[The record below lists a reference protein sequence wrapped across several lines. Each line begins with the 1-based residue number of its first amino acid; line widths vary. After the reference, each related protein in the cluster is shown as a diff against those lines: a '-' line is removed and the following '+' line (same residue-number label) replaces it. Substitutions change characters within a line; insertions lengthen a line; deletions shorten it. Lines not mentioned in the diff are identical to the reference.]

1 MTLQELIDKL
11 TKLTEN
17 HHKINKNN
25 VDKINNYYDWMG
37 SEVCFVAEDDY
48 NTFDVEIKNVEVE
61 GNKIFLS

>member
-17 HHKINKNN
+17 HHKINENN
-25 VDKINNYYDWMG
+25 SDKIKNYYDWMG
-37 SEVCFVAEDDY
+37 SKVCFVAEDDY

-61 GNKIFLS
+61 DNKIFLS